1 MPPDWIDKLISG
13 GPAAIFAALWWLERS
28 DRKAASAKLEILSE
42 RTLVLLT
49 ELKGLLS
56 GKRSGA

>member
-1 MPPDWIDKLISG
+1 MPPDWIEKLLSA
-13 GPAAIFAALWWLERS
+13 GPAAIFATMWWLERS
-28 DRKAASAKLEILSE
+28 DRKEASAKLETLSE

-56 GKRSGA
+56 GGRK

>member
-1 MPPDWIDKLISG
+1 MPDWLEKLATTS
-13 GPAAIFAALWWLERS
+13 PALIFAVMWWLERL
-28 DRKAASAKLEILSE
+28 DRKEAHTKLETLSE

-56 GKRSGA
+56 GKGSQS

>member
-1 MPPDWIDKLISG
+1 MPEWLEKLATAS
-13 GPAAIFAALWWLERS
+13 PALIFATLWWLERLE
-28 DRKAASAKLEILSE
+28 RRATVAKLENLSE

-56 GKRSGA
+56 GKRGNGS

>member
-1 MPPDWIDKLISG
+1 MPEWLEKLATAS
-13 GPAAIFAALWWLERS
+13 PALIFAFFWWLERL
-28 DRKAASAKLEILSE
+28 DRKAAYAKLETLSE

-56 GKRSGA
+56 GKRNGT

>member
-1 MPPDWIDKLISG
+1 MPDWLERLATAS
-13 GPAAIFAALWWLERS
+13 PALIFAAMWWLERL
-28 DRKAASAKLEILSE
+28 DRREAYAKLETLSE

-56 GKRSGA
+56 GKGSQS

>member
-1 MPPDWIDKLISG
+1 MSPDWIDKLISG
-13 GPAAIFAALWWLERS
+13 GPAAIFATLWWLERS
-28 DRKAASAKLEILSE
+28 DRRAVSAKLETLSE

>member
-1 MPPDWIDKLISG
+1 MLPEWLEKLATAS
-13 GPAAIFAALWWLERS
+13 PALIFAALWWLERL
-28 DRKAASAKLEILSE
+28 DRKAASAKLETLSE

>member
-1 MPPDWIDKLISG
+1 MLPEWLEKLATAS
-13 GPAAIFAALWWLERS
+13 PALIFAALWWLERS
-28 DRKAASAKLEILSE
+28 DRKAASAKLETLSE

-56 GKRSGA
+56 GKRSGT

>member
-1 MPPDWIDKLISG
+1 MPDWLERLATAS
-13 GPAAIFAALWWLERS
+13 PALIFAAMWWLERS
-28 DRKAASAKLEILSE
+28 DRKEAYAKLETLSE

-56 GKRSGA
+56 GKGSQS

>member
-1 MPPDWIDKLISG
+1 MLPEWLEKVIAGS
-13 GPAAIFAALWWLERS
+13 PALIFATLWWLERS
-28 DRKAASAKLEILSE
+28 DRKAASAKLETLSE

>member
-1 MPPDWIDKLISG
+1 MPPDWLEKLISG
-13 GPAAIFAALWWLERS
+13 GPALIFATLWWLERS
-28 DRKAASAKLEILSE
+28 DRKAVSAKLETLSE